1 MIQNICAAV
10 VFVWFQKKHR
20 SIFSSPVSHDVW
32 SSGCPAGIFKPSRSR
47 QLRFGFVPIAASC
60 LHRVEKR
67 WGQAGNRNKRA
78 LLPPGETVANTESL
92 FSRKTPSL
100 MATFSLA
107 RLYWYI
113 ICTVILW
120 FVERCI
126 CRPAHMQKCII
137 LFPVSLALKYHT
149 KAMVSL

>member
-32 SSGCPAGIFKPSRSR
+32 SSGCPDGRFKPSRSR
-47 QLRFGFVPIAASC
+47 QLRFGFVPIAASR
-60 LHRVEKR
+60 LRRVEKR
-67 WGQAGNRNKRA
+67 WGQAGNRNKPA
-78 LLPPGETVANTESL
+78 LLPLGETVANTESL

-100 MATFSLA
+100 MLTFSLA

-113 ICTVILW
+113 TCTVIFW
-120 FVERCI
+120 FVERCLG
-126 CRPAHMQKCII
+126 RPAHMQKC
-137 LFPVSLALKYHT
+137 LFYFP
-149 KAMVSL
+149 